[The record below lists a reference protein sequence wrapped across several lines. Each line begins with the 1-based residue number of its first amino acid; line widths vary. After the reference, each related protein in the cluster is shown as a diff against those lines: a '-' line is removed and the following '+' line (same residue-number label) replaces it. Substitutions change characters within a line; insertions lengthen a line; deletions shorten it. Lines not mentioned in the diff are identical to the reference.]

1 MRIASITCFFLVA
14 SVAHAADVIPQY
26 LVGVWATSDAVFRGE
41 ALFEGQGL
49 YLDTDGV
56 GAVIGGPPPIGVRI
70 EATYNPDTKVI
81 AFQMTEYGKVGRK
94 GTYTYDPARK
104 LVIIGDGVALHRR
117 FDHVSPSIRQSLG
130 LEPKSRGA

>member
-1 MRIASITCFFLVA
+1 MRIAAITCLLLLT
-14 SVAHAADVIPQY
+14 SVGQAADVIPQY
-26 LVGVWATSDAVFRGE
+26 LVGIWATSDAVFRGE

-56 GAVIGGPPPIGVRI
+56 GGVIGGPPPIGVRI

-81 AFQMTEYGKVGRK
+81 AFQMTEYGKAVGK

-104 LVIIGDGVALHRR
+104 IIITGDGVELHQR
-117 FDHVSPSIRQSLG
+117 FDHISSSIRQSLG
-130 LEPKSRGA
+130 LEPKSR